1 VKVAGAAKVMGACR
15 LVAFVLTVT
24 RDSQIH
30 HCISWSSVHRPTGS
44 HTSRYDYAFDA
55 YICELCVHV

>member
-1 VKVAGAAKVMGACR
+1 VEVAGAANVMGACC

-30 HCISWSSVHRPTGS
+30 PCTSWSRVHRPTGS
-44 HTSRYDYAFDA
+44 YKSRYDDAFDA